1 MIFFFSKPGFSLL
14 FFSGPSCILGF
25 GGCSS
30 LPHVFIVLVY
40 ASLFVMIRIPCEHF
54 QLIKTIGRRGVGLG
68 QTRMLRHDMP

>member
-1 MIFFFSKPGFSLL
+1 MIFFFSRPGFSLL
-14 FFSGPSCILGF
+14 FFSVFFFFSGPSCILGF

-54 QLIKTIGRRGVGLG
+54 QL
-68 QTRMLRHDMP
+68 